1 MANEV
6 QLLVCW
12 GRWAVLSYPVVSPLD
27 LVTQLLTGGA
37 KLESSRNSLLGV
49 LLSACVDCES
59 STTTKPSLAG
69 WALQSSALLWNWF
82 LPFHQTLVSL
92 HVTFSVQTPAIAEST
107 LRLSSSS
114 ASCCS
119 LSCSTLVITLPT
131 TSSREIS
138 LQLSQLDK
146 SPFLVMGTGIASAQ
160 SFGTHFS
167 LQAVWTRSSSRSRKS
182 GSWHATFTISGRIP
196 ELPPAFPFL
205 ILLIA
210 SSISSENGSSAKCS
224 LGGLCLT
231 LSSSVGLKWLL
242 VFRILVKCHFHRC
255 SFALLEV

>member
-12 GRWAVLSYPVVSPLD
+12 GRWAVLSYPVVSLLD
-27 LVTQLLTGGA
+27 LVTQPPTRGA

-59 STTTKPSLAG
+59 STTTEPSLAG

-82 LPFHQTLVSL
+82 LPFRRTLVSL

-119 LSCSTLVITLPT
+119 LSSCTLVITLPT

-160 SFGTHFS
+160 SFEHIS
-167 LQAVWTRSSSRSRKS
+167 LSRLCEQDQAADP
-182 GSWHATFTISGRIP
+182 GSQDLGM
-196 ELPPAFPFL
+196 PPLPFL
-205 ILLIA
+205 AGFQSFLQP
-210 SSISSENGSSAKCS
+210 
-224 LGGLCLT
+224 
-231 LSSSVGLKWLL
+231 
-242 VFRILVKCHFHRC
+242 FH
-255 SFALLEV
+255 SWSY